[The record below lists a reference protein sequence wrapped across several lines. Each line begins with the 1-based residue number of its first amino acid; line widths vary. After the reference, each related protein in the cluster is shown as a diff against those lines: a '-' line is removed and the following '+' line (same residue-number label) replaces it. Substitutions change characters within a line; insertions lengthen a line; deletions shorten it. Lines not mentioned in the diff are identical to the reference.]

1 MKPLIVLLSV
11 FCMALAIMFFLHGEA
26 HYSLA
31 GRIAM
36 SAMLVFTAIGHFMFS
51 NGMSMMVPVFIPF
64 KKEMVYGTGLLEI
77 VGALGLILAAEQKI
91 TAWLL
96 IIFFVLILPSNVFA
110 AMQKLDYEKA
120 TYDGP
125 GLTYLWFRGPLQL
138 FFIGW
143 VWYFGIYLS

>member
-11 FCMALAIMFFLHGEA
+11 FFITLSVTFFLYDAADYGL
-26 HYSLA
+26 S

-36 SAMLVFTAIGHFMFS
+36 AAMLFFTAVGHFIFS
-51 NGMSMMVPVFIPF
+51 NGMSMMIPVFIPF
-64 KKEMVYGTGLLEI
+64 KKELIYGTGILEI
-77 VGALGLILAAEQKI
+77 LGAFGLLFANEEKL

-96 IIFFVLILPSNVFA
+96 IIFFILILPSNVFA
-110 AMQKLDYEKA
+110 AMQRLDYEKG

-125 GLTYLWFRGPLQL
+125 GPRYLWFRGPLQL